1 MNHYSAISDKSSAQ
15 LENLGY
21 QTLNYTVHTWNLKIK
36 AISSCASDSD
46 MSEIE
51 PENGYQVLIEREH
64 DILSQW
70 AGKVLQYQFEDASKC
85 KVCAPARCIM
95 NDHIEVSK

>member
-51 PENGYQVLIEREH
+51 PENGYQVLIEST
-64 DILSQW
+64 IYYANGQ
-70 AGKVLQYQFEDASKC
+70 GKSFSINSKTRQNV
-85 KVCAPARCIM
+85 KFA
-95 NDHIEVSK
+95 HQLGVS

>member
-46 MSEIE
+46 MSEIK
-51 PENGYQVLIEREH
+51 PENGYQVLIEST
-64 DILSQW
+64 IYYANGQ
-70 AGKVLQYQFEDASKC
+70 GKSFSINSKTPRH
-85 KVCAPARCIM
+85 KVKFA
-95 NDHIEVSK
+95 HQLGVS